1 MRSSGDSLSRFIHSF
16 KHPFLLGR
24 WFAFVFLCAHTYIR
38 TPIIH
43 NTEPH
48 LFPSFLPYV
57 LSSLPPPFNHSV
69 ALPFRDPTNHV
80 RWRAVCG
87 TVPTSQ
93 LVSQSANRPTIQSN
107 PIHYCLVC
115 PHAVDVSQNQNGTN
129 QRGGENRHLIGCLLF
144 EEFRN
149 AAHSGVSGLAVAVAG
164 NATGLVGAVNVLV
177 RVVVINVIIHVQIV
191 KVVTGHA
198 AHSRSKGR
206 NHRIGHRFGVFGRM
220 MRVEN
225 VIGNV

>member
-1 MRSSGDSLSRFIHSF
+1 
-16 KHPFLLGR
+16 
-24 WFAFVFLCAHTYIR
+24 
-38 TPIIH
+38 
-43 NTEPH
+43 
-48 LFPSFLPYV
+48 
-57 LSSLPPPFNHSV
+57 
-69 ALPFRDPTNHV
+69 
-80 RWRAVCG
+80 VCG

-93 LVSQSANRPTIQSN
+93 SVSQSANRPTIQSN

-115 PHAVDVSQNQNGTN
+115 PHVVDVSQNQNGTN

-149 AAHSGVSGLAVAVAG
+149 AALSGVSGLAAAAAVA

-177 RVVVINVIIHVQIV
+177 RVVVIVVVIHVQIV

-206 NHRIGHRFGVFGRM
+206 SLRIGHCFGVFGRM